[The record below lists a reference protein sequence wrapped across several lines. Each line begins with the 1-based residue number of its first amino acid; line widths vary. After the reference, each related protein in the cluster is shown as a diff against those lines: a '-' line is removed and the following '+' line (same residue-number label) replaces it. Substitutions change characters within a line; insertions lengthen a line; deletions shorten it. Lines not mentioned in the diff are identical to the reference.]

1 MKLIISLLVLI
12 FTFSV
17 MATVKK
23 PTVIYGED
31 NRQDFY
37 QIKNEVFKEL
47 SLSTAGMINV
57 SNIQSTADGFIISA
71 PTMTQRGMCLT
82 ERFSN
87 QITAANCSGFLIDKD
102 LIATAGH
109 CVRSEADC
117 KTYQWVFNYKQKDS
131 TGGAIK
137 VKSSDVYKCK
147 KIIKSILNSTDKND
161 YAIIQL
167 DKQTDKSP
175 LKFRTEST
183 IDKGAKVLVI
193 GHPTGLPTKLADDAE
208 VRYLA
213 DTHFVANLD
222 TYGGNSGSAVFN
234 AETGI
239 VEGILVRGEND
250 YVRSPSG
257 CMISNVCRNDSCRGE
272 DVTYSK
278 FLSETLKLIKR

>member
-1 MKLIISLLVLI
+1 MKLLTSFFALI
-12 FTFSV
+12 FTFNI
-17 MATVKK
+17 MATTKK

-47 SLSTAGMINV
+47 SLSTAGMISA
-57 SNIQSTADGFIISA
+57 SNIQSSSDGFIISA
-71 PTMTQRGMCLT
+71 PTMAQRGMCLS

-87 QITAANCSGFLIDKD
+87 QITAANCSGFLIEKD

-117 KTYQWVFNYKQKDS
+117 KSYHWVFNYKQKEPA
-131 TGGAIK
+131 GGPIK

-147 KIIKSILNSTDKND
+147 KIIKSILNSADKND

-167 DKQTDKSP
+167 EKETDKSP
-175 LKFRTEST
+175 LKFRTEFTVS
-183 IDKGAKVLVI
+183 KGARVLVI

-208 VRYLA
+208 VRSLA

-234 AETGI
+234 AETGV